1 MRIEITL
8 PAPGLNDH
16 SPVDFYTDNEDEQF
30 TWQVG
35 MAGELIIYYKTKHR
49 VLSATTDEGI
59 RRVYAA
65 GQWLKV
71 DVS

>member
-8 PAPGLNDH
+8 PASGSLAQPI
-16 SPVDFYTDNEDEQF
+16 DFYSDNEDEQY